1 MKQYMKL
8 LHVTAAL
15 KHRVNK
21 VEIKGEKMRH
31 LKSCLILTLALLLFS
46 SSCFAASNKTYRK
59 SPKQEIDL
67 YVTSWCPYCKMA
79 ETYLDKQ
86 GVDYRKY
93 DVEKDKKAAKRMY
106 RLAGGGGI
114 PFAMIN
120 GVAIK
125 GWSEEAYAEALKKH
139 N

>member
-1 MKQYMKL
+1 MHREKSRL
-8 LHVTAAL
+8 LLV
-15 KHRVNK
+15 
-21 VEIKGEKMRH
+21 
-31 LKSCLILTLALLLFS
+31 LILLLFAG
-46 SSCFAASNKTYRK
+46 SCFAADNKTYRNL
-59 SPKQEIDL
+59 SEQNVEL

-79 ETYLDKQ
+79 EAYLDRR
-86 GVDYRKY
+86 GVEYQRY
-93 DVEKDKKAAKRMY
+93 DVEKDKEAAQRMY

-125 GWSEEAYAEALKKH
+125 GWSEEAYADALKKP